1 MAFAPLITPHGA
13 TLRAPATWP
22 PAPRAVPDTEAV
34 LTAAGEV
41 AYEWTIS
48 SDALVLSSNC
58 IAVLGVEGS
67 ALASGR
73 SFAAL
78 VAPENRSGRQ
88 EAVLGAKAT
97 DEGNGVRYE
106 VQYALI
112 PHGP

>member
-13 TLRAPATWP
+13 TLRATATSHP
-22 PAPRAVPDTEAV
+22 DPKSLLDTESI

-58 IAVLGVEGS
+58 SAVLGVEGS
-67 ALASGR
+67 TLASGR

-78 VAPENRSGRQ
+78 VDPENRSGRQ

-97 DEGNGVRYE
+97 DEGG
-106 VQYALI
+106 
-112 PHGP
+112 